1 MDYVDGYLGCFYLG
15 VGYFF
20 HYSPLFSLPDRADG
34 RNINNYLFTF
44 NKIDLSDASN
54 AFCYAGFLMSEEQWD
69 IGECLLLFL
78 INYLYIIR
86 SLNIS

>member
-1 MDYVDGYLGCFYLG
+1 MWMAILG
-15 VGYFF
+15 VFTWVLVTFF

-54 AFCYAGFLMSEEQWD
+54 AFCYAGFFDERGAMGYWGMFAL
-69 IGECLLLFL
+69 IL